1 MCQIL
6 FFTSSLFLSI
16 GATIV
21 IVEVKMIGVKPLIL
35 TNKCQ
40 VSLRYSEDKYPQNH
54 LMSSKEV
61 LKMMSP

>member
-1 MCQIL
+1 
-6 FFTSSLFLSI
+6 
-16 GATIV
+16 
-21 IVEVKMIGVKPLIL
+21 MIGVKPLIL